1 MAFSNDNKPSG
12 SYSSDSKPSSF
23 ATSIDIGTPIGLL
36 LSLTYAEAVSSGG
49 GYSFDTKNSATSYSL
64 DSKP

>member
-12 SYSSDSKPSSF
+12 SYSSDSKPSSS

-36 LSLTYAEAVSSGG
+36 LSLTYAEAVSSGR
-49 GYSFDTKNSATSYSL
+49 YLFDTKNSAISYSL

>member
-1 MAFSNDNKPSG
+1 MAYSNDTKPSG
-12 SYSSDSKPSSF
+12 SYSSDSKPSSSGS
-23 ATSIDIGTPIGLL
+23 SIAIGTPIGLL

-49 GYSFDTKNSATSYSL
+49 YSFDTKNSATSYSL

>member
-12 SYSSDSKPSSF
+12 SYSSDSKPSSS

-49 GYSFDTKNSATSYSL
+49 YSFDTKNSATSYSL